1 LLTEFSDKPID
12 TTRAQILRAACR
24 EFAAKAY
31 SSVSLDDILAA
42 AEVTKGAMYFHFRSK
57 HALAEAIMDQ
67 RSATT
72 RAAIVEIM
80 GRQLSGLETIIDI
93 VYLVGAQD
101 YTTDVGRAGLNLM
114 DSVGRIEGVQAKRLD
129 EWTKGMSQAVARAI
143 GEGDVVEGSDTEEVA
158 RLILAVYT
166 GTRLT
171 TELNNAEQFLR
182 NMEKNWNFILPGFA
196 APDRIKYFTQFIHRR
211 TTQAMKNWRSENNG
225 PPS

>member
-1 LLTEFSDKPID
+1 VSELTDKSTD

-31 SSVSLDDILAA
+31 SSVSLDDILAS

-57 HALAEAIMDQ
+57 HALAEAIMDE
-67 RSATT
+67 RSTMT

-80 GRQLSGLETIIDI
+80 GRKLSGLETIIDI

-101 YTTDVGRAGLNLM
+101 FTTEAGRAGLNLL

-129 EWTKGMSQAVARAI
+129 EWTTGMSQAVARAV
-143 GEGDVVEGSDTEEVA
+143 GEGDVLEGSDPQDVA
-158 RLILAVYT
+158 RLIIAVYT

-182 NMEKNWNFILPGFA
+182 NMEKSWNFILPGFTV
-196 APDRIKYFTQFIHRR
+196 PDRITYFTQFIRRR
-211 TTQAMKNWRSENNG
+211 TTQAIKNWRSEDNG

>member
-1 LLTEFSDKPID
+1 VSELSDKSTD

-24 EFAAKAY
+24 QFAANAY

-57 HALAEAIMDQ
+57 HALAEAIMEE
-67 RSATT
+67 RAATS
-72 RAAIVEIM
+72 RAAIAGIM
-80 GRQLSGLETIIDI
+80 ARKMSGLETIIDI

-114 DSVGRIEGVQAKRLD
+114 DSVGRIEGVQAKRLA
-129 EWTKGMSQAVARAI
+129 EWIKGISRAVERAVE
-143 GEGDVVEGSDTEEVA
+143 EGDVLAGSDPEDVA
-158 RLILAVYT
+158 RLIIAVYT

-171 TELNNAEQFLR
+171 TELNNAEQFLH
-182 NMEKNWNFILPGFA
+182 NLEKSWSFILPGFT

-211 TTQAMKNWRSENNG
+211 TTQAIKHWRSEGNG
-225 PPS
+225 APG